1 VRAVLRR
8 RGESCLVRSIVL
20 QAWYAAH
27 GEPRDLIVGVT
38 EPGGGFAAHAW
49 LEGEAPHGSEPFD
62 ELLRR
67 PAISPGSRSRD

>member
-8 RGESCLVRSIVL
+8 RGDSCLVRSIIL

-27 GEPRDLIVGVT
+27 GEQRDLIVGVT
-38 EPGGGFAAHAW
+38 EPGEAFSAHAW
-49 LEGEAPHGSEPFD
+49 LDGEAPHGSEPFD

-67 PAISPGSRSRD
+67 PAQSPTR